1 MRALPVGRRALL
13 VETSDQET
21 ALALYAEIERRR
33 QTGWQKS
40 LVDVIPAARTVMLD
54 GLDDPAAVA
63 SELETWR
70 PSSLGALT
78 GPLAEVPTVYDG
90 PDLDEVAQCWG
101 MTRREAAATHIAT
114 AFYVAFCGFS
124 PGFAYLAGLPSCL
137 AVPRRPS
144 PRPAVPGGA
153 VALGGEHTSI
163 YPRRSPGGWQLI
175 GRTDVAV
182 WDEDRDPAALLRPG
196 TRVRFVEVEA

>member
-78 GPLAEVPTVYDG
+78 GPLA
-90 PDLDEVAQCWG
+90 
-101 MTRREAAATHIAT
+101 
-114 AFYVAFCGFS
+114 
-124 PGFAYLAGLPSCL
+124 
-137 AVPRRPS
+137 
-144 PRPAVPGGA
+144 
-153 VALGGEHTSI
+153 
-163 YPRRSPGGWQLI
+163 
-175 GRTDVAV
+175 
-182 WDEDRDPAALLRPG
+182 
-196 TRVRFVEVEA
+196 